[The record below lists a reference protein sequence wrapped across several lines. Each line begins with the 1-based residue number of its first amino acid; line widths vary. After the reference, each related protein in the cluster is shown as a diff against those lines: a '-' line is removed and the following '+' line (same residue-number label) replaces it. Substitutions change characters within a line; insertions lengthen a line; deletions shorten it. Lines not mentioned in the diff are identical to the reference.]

1 MDAQGLNRC
10 LKLMLFVAVLASGR
24 TFGDTYQTVNF
35 TVTAASQDVAR
46 EVGEAA
52 EMYRRQLAI
61 FWLGKPLPNWSRPCK
76 LTVKVGPFGA
86 GGQTTFQF
94 VRGEVLNWRMQVQ
107 GSLERILDSVLPH
120 EVNHTIFACHFRR
133 PLPRW
138 ADEGA
143 ATLFEHVSEQRKQLD
158 LLNEVMRNQKEL
170 IPLRELLSM
179 KEYPKGQRAMLTMYA
194 QGFALADFLVQQ
206 KGRQAYLDFIGKGEL
221 IGWDK
226 ALQAHF
232 DHEDIQNLE
241 KNWKG
246 WVLAG
251 MPKLTL
257 PREQMLASES
267 DSVAQEAARPQLP
280 PATPASAPPRRRS
293 QPGREDVVRS
303 QSPNGSADSHSVTQT
318 QSGGAARGR
327 QHVRPAATT
336 NRDTKASEPVINV
349 AEPPVERD
357 FRHSSIAAPAPR
369 VPDDASQQRGNEADV
384 DDRRQASAESTSPAA
399 VLLNRSNG
407 SGPVEQEQE
416 KTLRNRPLPNDPA
429 TKKELIRSRVSAITP
444 ARQELE
450 RTNHF
455 EATGMHQEKSAATRQ
470 EISGFEFGS
479 VLLPRER
486 AESPGHTPQW
496 AGFPGQKKL
505 F

>member
-10 LKLMLFVAVLASGR
+10 LKTVCCVALLASGEV
-24 TFGDTYQTVNF
+24 FGATYQTVNF
-35 TVTAASQDVAR
+35 TVTAESPAVAQ

-158 LLNEVMRNQKEL
+158 LLNEVVRTKNEL
-170 IPLRELLSM
+170 IPLKELLSM

-194 QGFALADFLVQQ
+194 QGYALADFLVQQ

-226 ALQAHF
+226 AIQEHF
-232 DHEDIQNLE
+232 DHDGIQKLE
-241 KNWKG
+241 QNWRG

-257 PREQMLASES
+257 PREEMLAAESEPQS
-267 DSVAQEAARPQLP
+267 LEAARPELP
-280 PATPASAPPRRRS
+280 AIKPASNQPSGRS
-293 QPGREDVVRS
+293 RSSQQRVIRS
-303 QSPNGSADSHSVTQT
+303 QSPSGNRANPASTQ
-318 QSGGAARGR
+318 GA
-327 QHVRPAATT
+327 QLPA
-336 NRDTKASEPVINV
+336 TKSSELLRTV
-349 AEPPVERD
+349 AEPQVQRD
-357 FRHSSIAAPAPR
+357 FRHSSIVAPAPQGVR
-369 VPDDASQQRGNEADV
+369 GDSGDKSSADAVQPSSGSNESRMNVNENVFSSVEPDGNHWIQPLVQADSV
-384 DDRRQASAESTSPAA
+384 T
-399 VLLNRSNG
+399 G
-407 SGPVEQEQE
+407 SKNQ
-416 KTLRNRPLPNDPA
+416 L
-429 TKKELIRSRVSAITP
+429 
-444 ARQELE
+444 
-450 RTNHF
+450 
-455 EATGMHQEKSAATRQ
+455 EATGLHLEESAAAEDGAVDFQ
-470 EISGFEFGS
+470 LDG

-486 AESPGHTPQW
+486 KESSDSTPQW

>member
-10 LKLMLFVAVLASGR
+10 LKLTLFFAVMATSQVHGA
-24 TFGDTYQTVNF
+24 TYQTVNF
-35 TVTAASQDVAR
+35 TVTAESQEVAR

-143 ATLFEHVSEQRKQLD
+143 ATLFEHISEQRKQLD
-158 LLNEVMRNQKEL
+158 LLNEVMRNPKEL

-257 PREQMLASES
+257 PREEMLASES
-267 DSVAQEAARPQLP
+267 EGQAQETARPELVP
-280 PATPASAPPRRRS
+280 VVPAPAQPRRKSVPARD
-293 QPGREDVVRS
+293 GVVRS
-303 QSPNGSADSHSVTQT
+303 QSPGRTADIVPSVRPSAGAPRQ
-318 QSGGAARGR
+318 GGAAQKR
-327 QHVRPAATT
+327 TS
-336 NRDTKASEPVINV
+336 DSEPVINV
-349 AEPPVERD
+349 AEPPVERQ
-357 FRHSSIAAPAPR
+357 FRHSSIAAPAPQGL
-369 VPDDASQQRGNEADV
+369 DDSSRNYGRDEGVNGQ
-384 DDRRQASAESTSPAA
+384 RQASVEKDVPEASAA
-399 VLLNRSNG
+399 DSRLSARS
-407 SGPVEQEQE
+407 VRR
-416 KTLRNRPLPNDPA
+416 T
-429 TKKELIRSRVSAITP
+429 
-444 ARQELE
+444 ELE
-450 RTNHF
+450 ESNQL
-455 EATGMHQEKSAATRQ
+455 EATGLHQEKSAAT
-470 EISGFEFGS
+470 EDGAAGFEFGS
-479 VLLPRER
+479 VLLSRER
-486 AESPGHTPQW
+486 VESPGRTPQW

>member
-1 MDAQGLNRC
+1 MDAQGLNGC
-10 LKLMLFVAVLASGR
+10 LKTVCCVALLASGEV
-24 TFGDTYQTVNF
+24 FGATYQTVNF
-35 TVTAASQDVAR
+35 TVTAESPAVAQ

-158 LLNEVMRNQKEL
+158 LLNEVVRTKNEL
-170 IPLRELLSM
+170 IPLKELLSM

-194 QGFALADFLVQQ
+194 QGYALADFLVQQ

-226 ALQAHF
+226 AIQEHF
-232 DHEDIQNLE
+232 DHDGIQKLE
-241 KNWKG
+241 QNWKG

-257 PREQMLASES
+257 PREEMLAAESEPQS
-267 DSVAQEAARPQLP
+267 LEAARPETAFGSRISPHRPLGHHLLG
-280 PATPASAPPRRRS
+280 RRAACDRLS
-293 QPGREDVVRS
+293 RPSRPVRS
-303 QSPNGSADSHSVTQT
+303 
-318 QSGGAARGR
+318 R
-327 QHVRPAATT
+327 
-336 NRDTKASEPVINV
+336 
-349 AEPPVERD
+349 
-357 FRHSSIAAPAPR
+357 
-369 VPDDASQQRGNEADV
+369 
-384 DDRRQASAESTSPAA
+384 
-399 VLLNRSNG
+399 
-407 SGPVEQEQE
+407 
-416 KTLRNRPLPNDPA
+416 
-429 TKKELIRSRVSAITP
+429 IRSRHCFDRLRRP
-444 ARQELE
+444 AWNFSPRRL
-450 RTNHF
+450 NH
-455 EATGMHQEKSAATRQ
+455 
-470 EISGFEFGS
+470 
-479 VLLPRER
+479 PR
-486 AESPGHTPQW
+486 G
-496 AGFPGQKKL
+496 
-505 F
+505 

>member
-10 LKLMLFVAVLASGR
+10 LKLTLFVAALATSETYGA
-24 TFGDTYQTVNF
+24 TYQTVNF
-35 TVTAASQDVAR
+35 TVTAESQDVAR

-143 ATLFEHVSEQRKQLD
+143 ATLFEHISEQRKQLD
-158 LLNEVMRNQKEL
+158 LLNEVMRNPREL

-267 DSVAQEAARPQLP
+267 EGQAQEAARPELVP
-280 PATPASAPPRRRS
+280 VIPASASARRKS
-293 QPGREDVVRS
+293 SPGREGVVRS
-303 QSPNGSADSHSVTQT
+303 QSPGSSA
-318 QSGGAARGR
+318 SGASP
-327 QHVRPAATT
+327 VRPPTGASRQQGSSRSQSSVSQKPRAGE
-336 NRDTKASEPVINV
+336 SEPVINV
-349 AEPPVERD
+349 AEPPVERQ
-357 FRHSSIAAPAPR
+357 FRHSSIAAPAPKSI
-369 VPDDASQQRGNEADV
+369 DDASANQGRNNGRGEQ
-384 DDRRQASAESTSPAA
+384 RQASTNDESSDAGTTDFRLSA
-399 VLLNRSNG
+399 R
-407 SGPVEQEQE
+407 
-416 KTLRNRPLPNDPA
+416 TA
-429 TKKELIRSRVSAITP
+429 T
-444 ARQELE
+444 RQELE
-450 RTNHF
+450 QFNHL
-455 EATGMHQEKSAATRQ
+455 EATGLHQERSAAS
-470 EISGFEFGS
+470 EDGAAGFEFGS
-479 VLLPRER
+479 VLLSRER
-486 AESPGHTPQW
+486 VESPGRTPQW